1 MAFTIQPRRHPG
13 KTRGSETIPI
23 IGREKPPLRPAS
35 KTQPAPQ
42 YALGVSDN
50 SGMTFIQAQ
59 RKRAARRRQAPAVHH
74 LSARAG
80 RSVGTST
87 SPNDARPW
95 VIPTNLLGQTDHDGS
110 AGDGDVL
117 GRELGVRP
125 RLLAKA
131 LTIRRTE
138 ERLLKLFA
146 DGKLSG
152 TVHTC
157 IGQEWAGV
165 AVADALKKG
174 DFVFSNHRCH
184 GHYLARTGDIEGLI
198 AEIMGRSTGVC
209 GGKGGSQHL
218 CKDGFFSN
226 GIQGGIVP
234 VAAGLAMAHRLDG
247 GSNIAVAFIGDGTL
261 GQGVVY
267 ETMNIAAKWSLPLLF
282 VLEDNGISQSTCQDE
297 TLSGS
302 IKGRAYAFGIDVR
315 SADTW
320 NPSELVNVASA
331 AVRHVRQTRH
341 PVLLHVRTY
350 RLKAHSKGDD
360 TREIE
365 EVQAFAET
373 DTLNRLLNDP
383 PEPVLNLIEKIDRRL
398 DEAVRLAEQ
407 AQPTQPAGQ
416 SDPAE
421 VEAVEWRPLDF
432 RPQRIVDAIRNS
444 LDESMA
450 EDDRI
455 ILMGEDLCDPYGGAF
470 KVTAGL
476 GSKYGNRVRNTPIS
490 EAAIVGIG
498 NGLAIA
504 GFKPVVEIMFGD
516 FVMLAADQI
525 INQAAKFADMY
536 NGQVQVPIIIR
547 TPMGGYRGYG
557 PTHSQSLEKHLLGLP
572 GTRVLAIHTRHCP
585 GDMYRRLLESID
597 RPTLVIE
604 NKLLY
609 GQRTNPEAP
618 AGSVISATATDFPT
632 IRIAPESEPS
642 LTVVAY
648 GGLVPMAEAAI
659 ESLIDEDVACDLL
672 IPTQLFPLDIE
683 PIVESVVRTGRIL
696 VIEEG
701 QGFAGFGSE
710 LIARL
715 TEDRRIPSLKAR
727 RVHASPCAI
736 PASKPAE
743 SAALP
748 NIESILDTALQLVLE

>member
-1 MAFTIQPRRHPG
+1 MG
-13 KTRGSETIPI
+13 C
-23 IGREKPPLRPAS
+23 
-35 KTQPAPQ
+35 
-42 YALGVSDN
+42 
-50 SGMTFIQAQ
+50 
-59 RKRAARRRQAPAVHH
+59 
-74 LSARAG
+74 SA
-80 RSVGTST
+80 GTSPG
-87 SPNDARPW
+87 SNDARPW
-95 VIPTNLLGQTDHDGS
+95 VIPANLLGQTDHEQF
-110 AGDGDVL
+110 AGNDDVL

-146 DGKLSG
+146 EGRVSG

-157 IGQEWAGV
+157 IGQEWVGV
-165 AVADALKKG
+165 AVADTLKEG

-184 GHYLARTGDIEGLI
+184 GHYLAWTNDVEGLI

-209 GGKGGSQHL
+209 GGRGGSQHL

-226 GIQGGIVP
+226 GIQGGIAP
-234 VAAGLAMAHRLDG
+234 VAAGLAMARRLDG
-247 GSNIAVAFIGDGTL
+247 GSNIAVVFIGDGTL

-267 ETMNIAAKWSLPLLF
+267 ETMNIAAKWHLPLLI
-282 VLEDNGISQSTCQDE
+282 VLEDNGVSQSTLQDE

-302 IKGRAYAFGIDVR
+302 IKGRAHAFGIDVR

-320 NPSELVNVASA
+320 NPSELIDVTAA
-331 AVRHVRQTRH
+331 AVSHVRRTRH
-341 PVLLHVRTY
+341 PVLLHIRTY

-360 TREIE
+360 NREIE
-365 EVQAFAET
+365 EVQAYAEI
-373 DTLNRLLNDP
+373 DTLSRLLDEPSDP
-383 PEPVLNLIEKIDRRL
+383 IRNLIEKIDRRL
-398 DEAVRLAEQ
+398 DEAVDLAEQ
-407 AQPTQPAGQ
+407 ASPTEPVVLLDHAPAGTE
-416 SDPAE
+416 P
-421 VEAVEWRPLDF
+421 VEWRSLDF
-432 RPQRIVDAIRNS
+432 RPQRVVDAIRTA

-455 ILMGEDLCDPYGGAF
+455 VLMGEDVCDPYGGAF

-476 GSKYGNRVRNTPIS
+476 SSKYDDRVRNTPIS
-490 EAAIVGIG
+490 EAAVVGIG
-498 NGLAIA
+498 SGLAIA

-525 INQAAKFADMY
+525 INHAAKFAEMY
-536 NGQVQVPIIIR
+536 NAQVRVPIIIR

-557 PTHSQSLEKHLLGLP
+557 PTHSQSLEKHLLGVP
-572 GTRVLAIHTRHCP
+572 GTRVLAVHTRYCP
-585 GDMYRRLLESID
+585 GTLYRRLLQTID

-609 GQRTNPEAP
+609 GRRADPQAP

-632 IRIAPESEPS
+632 IRISPESEPS

-648 GGLVPMAEAAI
+648 GGLVPMAETAV
-659 ESLIDEDVACDLL
+659 ESLIDEDIACDML
-672 IPTQLFPLDIE
+672 IPTQLYPLDIE
-683 PIVESVVRTGRIL
+683 PIVESVARTGRIL

-710 LIARL
+710 LIAKL
-715 TEDRRIPSLKAR
+715 AEDRRIPSLRAR
-727 RVHASPCAI
+727 RVHAWPCAI
-736 PASKPAE
+736 PASSTAE
-743 SAALP
+743 STILP
-748 NIESILDTALQLVLE
+748 SVESILKAVFQLVLG

>member
-1 MAFTIQPRRHPG
+1 M
-13 KTRGSETIPI
+13 
-23 IGREKPPLRPAS
+23 
-35 KTQPAPQ
+35 
-42 YALGVSDN
+42 
-50 SGMTFIQAQ
+50 
-59 RKRAARRRQAPAVHH
+59 
-74 LSARAG
+74 
-80 RSVGTST
+80 
-87 SPNDARPW
+87 
-95 VIPTNLLGQTDHDGS
+95 
-110 AGDGDVL
+110 L
-117 GRELGVRP
+117 GRELGVQP

-146 DGKLSG
+146 DGKVSG

-157 IGQEWAGV
+157 IGQEWVGV

-184 GHYLARTGDIEGLI
+184 GHYLAWTGDIEGLI
-198 AEIMGRSTGVC
+198 AEIMGRSSGVC

-234 VAAGLAMAHRLDG
+234 VAAGLAMARRLDG
-247 GSNIAVAFIGDGTL
+247 GSNIAVVFIGDGTL

-282 VLEDNGISQSTCQDE
+282 VLEDNGVSQSTCQDE

-320 NPSELVNVASA
+320 DPSELVNAAAA

-365 EVQAFAET
+365 EVQAYAEI
-373 DTLNRLLNDP
+373 DTLNCLLNDP
-383 PEPVLNLIEKIDRRL
+383 SEPVLSLIEKIDKRL
-398 DEAVRLAEQ
+398 DDAVRLAEQ
-407 AQPTQPAGQ
+407 AQPTQPAGSLDQ
-416 SDPAE
+416 APAE
-421 VEAVEWRPLDF
+421 AEVVEWRPLDF
-432 RPQRIVDAIRNS
+432 RPQRVVDAIRTA
-444 LDESMA
+444 LDEFMA
-450 EDDRI
+450 EDGRI

-476 GSKYGNRVRNTPIS
+476 SSKYGNRVCNTPIS

-504 GFKPVVEIMFGD
+504 GLKPVVEIMFGD

-525 INQAAKFADMY
+525 VNQAAKFADMY
-536 NGQVQVPIIIR
+536 NGQVRVPLVIR

-572 GTRVLAIHTRHCP
+572 GTRVLAIHTRYCP
-585 GDMYRRLLESID
+585 GAVYRRLLQTID

-609 GQRTNPEAP
+609 GRHTSPEAP
-618 AGSVISATATDFPT
+618 AGSVISATAADFPT
-632 IRIAPESEPS
+632 VRISPKGEPL

-648 GGLVPMAEAAI
+648 GGLVPMAEAVV
-659 ESLIDEDVACDLL
+659 ESLIHEDVACDLL
-672 IPTQLFPLDIE
+672 IPTQLYPLHME
-683 PIVESVVRTGRIL
+683 PIVESVARTGRML

-710 LIARL
+710 LIAKL
-715 TEDRRIPSLKAR
+715 AEDRRVSSFQAR
-727 RVHASPCAI
+727 RVHAWPCAI
-736 PASKPAE
+736 PASNTAE
-743 SAALP
+743 SAVLP
-748 NIESILDTALQLVLE
+748 SVESILGAALQLVLG

>member
-1 MAFTIQPRRHPG
+1 MSLI
-13 KTRGSETIPI
+13 ET
-23 IGREKPPLRPAS
+23 
-35 KTQPAPQ
+35 
-42 YALGVSDN
+42 
-50 SGMTFIQAQ
+50 Q
-59 RKRAARRRQAPAVHH
+59 RKRAARRRQAPSVYHP
-74 LSARAG
+74 SARAG
-80 RSVGTST
+80 RSTGNSRPDST
-87 SPNDARPW
+87 PPW
-95 VIPTNLLGQTDHDGS
+95 VIPADLLGHTDRDQTTGTLD
-110 AGDGDVL
+110 AIEQ
-117 GRELGVRP
+117 ELGVQP

-131 LTIRRTE
+131 LTIRLTE

-146 DGKLSG
+146 DGKVSG
-152 TVHTC
+152 TLHTC
-157 IGQEWAGV
+157 IGQEWVGI

-184 GHYLARTGDIEGLI
+184 GHYLAWTGDIEGLI
-198 AEIMGRSTGVC
+198 AEIMGRSTGIC

-234 VAAGLAMAHRLDG
+234 VAAGLAMARRLDG
-247 GSNIAVAFIGDGTL
+247 GSNIAVVFIGDGTL

-282 VLEDNGISQSTCQDE
+282 VLEDNGVSQSTCQDE

-320 NPSELVNVASA
+320 DPCELVNTAAA
-331 AVRHVRQTRH
+331 AVRHVRRTRH

-365 EVQAFAET
+365 EVQAYAEI

-383 PEPVLNLIEKIDRRL
+383 SEPVLSLTEKIDRRL

-407 AQPTQPAGQ
+407 AQPTQLAGSLDQ
-416 SDPAE
+416 TPTEA
-421 VEAVEWRPLDF
+421 EAVEWRPLDF
-432 RPQRIVDAIRNS
+432 RPQRIVDAIRTS
-444 LDESMA
+444 LDQSMA
-450 EDDRI
+450 QDDRI

-476 GSKYGNRVRNTPIS
+476 SRKYGNRVRNTPIS

-504 GFKPVVEIMFGD
+504 GLKPVVEIMFGD

-536 NGQVQVPIIIR
+536 NGQVRVPLVIR

-572 GTRVLAIHTRHCP
+572 GTRVLAIHTRYCP
-585 GDMYRRLLESID
+585 GAVYRRLLQTID

-609 GQRTNPEAP
+609 GRYTSPEAP
-618 AGSVISATATDFPT
+618 AGSVISVTAADFPT
-632 IRIAPESEPS
+632 VRISPKGEPL

-648 GGLVPMAEAAI
+648 GGLVPMAEAAV

-672 IPTQLFPLDIE
+672 IPTQLYPLHIE
-683 PIVESVVRTGRIL
+683 PIVESVARTGRML

-710 LIARL
+710 LIAKL
-715 TEDRRIPSLKAR
+715 AEDHRVSSFQAR
-727 RVHASPCAI
+727 RVHAWPCAI
-736 PASKPAE
+736 PASNVAE
-743 SAALP
+743 SAVLP
-748 NIESILDTALQLVLE
+748 SVESILDAALQLVLG

>member
-1 MAFTIQPRRHPG
+1 M
-13 KTRGSETIPI
+13 
-23 IGREKPPLRPAS
+23 
-35 KTQPAPQ
+35 
-42 YALGVSDN
+42 
-50 SGMTFIQAQ
+50 
-59 RKRAARRRQAPAVHH
+59 
-74 LSARAG
+74 
-80 RSVGTST
+80 
-87 SPNDARPW
+87 
-95 VIPTNLLGQTDHDGS
+95 
-110 AGDGDVL
+110 L

-157 IGQEWAGV
+157 IGQEWVGV

-184 GHYLARTGDIEGLI
+184 GHYLAWSGDIEGLI

-209 GGKGGSQHL
+209 GGKGGSQHF
-218 CKDGFFSN
+218 CRDGFFSN

-234 VAAGLAMAHRLDG
+234 VAAGLAMARRLVG
-247 GSNIAVAFIGDGTL
+247 GSNIAVVFIGDGTL

-282 VLEDNGISQSTCQDE
+282 VLEDNGVSQSTCQDE

-320 NPSELVNVASA
+320 DPSELVDVAAA

-341 PVLLHVRTY
+341 PLLLHVRTY
-350 RLKAHSKGDD
+350 RLRAHSKGDD

-365 EVQAFAET
+365 EVQAFADT

-383 PEPVLNLIEKIDRRL
+383 SEPVLDLIEKIDRRL
-398 DEAVRLAEQ
+398 DEAVQLAEQ
-407 AQPTQPAGQ
+407 AQPTQPPGSSGQ
-416 SDPAE
+416 APAQA
-421 VEAVEWRPLDF
+421 EAVEWRPLDF
-432 RPQRIVDAIRNS
+432 RPQRIVDAIRS
-444 LDESMA
+444 ALDESMA
-450 EDDRI
+450 EDRRI

-476 GSKYGNRVRNTPIS
+476 SSKYGNRVRNTPIS

-572 GTRVLAIHTRHCP
+572 GTRVLAIHTRYCP
-585 GDMYRRLLESID
+585 GAMYRKLLETVD
-597 RPTLVIE
+597 RPTLVVE

-609 GQRTNPEAP
+609 GQRTDPQAP
-618 AGSVISATATDFPT
+618 AGSVITATATDFPT
-632 IRIAPESEPS
+632 IRIAPESETS
-642 LTVVAY
+642 LTIVAY

-659 ESLIDEDVACDLL
+659 ESLIEEDVACDLL
-672 IPTQLFPLDIE
+672 IPTQLYPLDIE
-683 PIVESVVRTGRIL
+683 PIVESVARTGRIL

-710 LIARL
+710 LIAKL
-715 TEDRRIPSLKAR
+715 TEDHRISSLKAR

-743 SAALP
+743 SAVLP
-748 NIESILDTALQLVLE
+748 SAESILNAALQLVLE